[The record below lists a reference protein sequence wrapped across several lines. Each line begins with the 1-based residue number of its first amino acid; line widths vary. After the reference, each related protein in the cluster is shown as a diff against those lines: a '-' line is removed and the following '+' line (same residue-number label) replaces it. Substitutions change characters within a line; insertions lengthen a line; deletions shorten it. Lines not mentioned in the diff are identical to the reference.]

1 MDSKEVRIR
10 AINMKLSL
18 IRQILIHLFVCGF
31 VQNASS
37 KKTKKIIL
45 MCMISCASVSSYAQ
59 EIWTIG
65 PMFHVSIG
73 GEKRSTAFSI
83 EAAYWNI
90 DHFIYSFDGGIE
102 IERGKLRLYS
112 EAQTGLGVTGLSLG
126 PVVEFNFKESKT
138 RLGLQGSCWINYIF
152 GVDYRVRF
160 IDRQKFHYVGF
171 YAKLPMATSGLEDGS
186 SSTSFSDW
194 DDWD

>member
-1 MDSKEVRIR
+1 
-10 AINMKLSL
+10 MKIFKRYCLLAL
-18 IRQILIHLFVCGF
+18 ILCVGTSTNCP
-31 VQNASS
+31 
-37 KKTKKIIL
+37 
-45 MCMISCASVSSYAQ
+45 AQ

-65 PMFHVSIG
+65 PMFHFNLG
-73 GEKRSTAFSI
+73 GENRKPAFSI

-90 DHFIYSFDGGIE
+90 THFIYSVDAGIE

-112 EAQTGLGVTGLSLG
+112 EGQTGLGVTGVSFG

-152 GVDYRVRF
+152 GVDYRMRF
-160 IDRQKFHYVGF
+160 IDGQKFRYVGL
-171 YAKLPMATSGLEDGS
+171 YGKVPMATSGLDEDGGS
-186 SSTSFSDW
+186 SSYDDW